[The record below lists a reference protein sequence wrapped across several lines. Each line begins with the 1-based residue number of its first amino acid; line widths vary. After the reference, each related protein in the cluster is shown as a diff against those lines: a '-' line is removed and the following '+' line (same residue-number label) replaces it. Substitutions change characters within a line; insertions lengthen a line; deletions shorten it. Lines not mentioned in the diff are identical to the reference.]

1 MIILGYILA
10 VGQIVVFFS
19 NLADDEDKDS
29 KPKMIGNV
37 LKASFMIWAIIQI
50 RGSFF

>member
-1 MIILGYILA
+1 MLMLGYILI
-10 VGQIVVFFS
+10 VGQIVAFFS
-19 NLADDEDKDS
+19 NLVDDKDKDS

-37 LKASFMIWAIIQI
+37 LKASFMIWATIQI